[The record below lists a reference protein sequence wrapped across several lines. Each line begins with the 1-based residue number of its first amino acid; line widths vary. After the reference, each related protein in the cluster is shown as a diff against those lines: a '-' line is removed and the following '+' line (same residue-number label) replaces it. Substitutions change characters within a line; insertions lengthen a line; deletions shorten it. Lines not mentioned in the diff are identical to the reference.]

1 MNSMIYD
8 DLFRYT
14 GKRSFRL
21 LVRYFL
27 FTPGFRYSFFYR
39 KAQNSNWIIF
49 RLLWEFLRR
58 GCMLR
63 TGIQI
68 PASTKIGKDFR
79 IVHFGHIVINPN
91 AIIGK
96 NFNVAQGVT
105 IGSAEGK
112 NKGTPI
118 IGDNVYIAANAVVVG
133 KIKIGNDVFIAPNA
147 FVNTD
152 VPDGCLA
159 IGNPAVIVQKE
170 KSSQKYIVYKV

>member
-68 PASTKIGKDFR
+68 PA
-79 IVHFGHIVINPN
+79 
-91 AIIGK
+91 
-96 NFNVAQGVT
+96 
-105 IGSAEGK
+105 
-112 NKGTPI
+112 
-118 IGDNVYIAANAVVVG
+118 
-133 KIKIGNDVFIAPNA
+133 FIAPNA
-147 FVNTD
+147 FFNTD

-159 IGNPAVIVQKE
+159 IRNPAVIVQKE